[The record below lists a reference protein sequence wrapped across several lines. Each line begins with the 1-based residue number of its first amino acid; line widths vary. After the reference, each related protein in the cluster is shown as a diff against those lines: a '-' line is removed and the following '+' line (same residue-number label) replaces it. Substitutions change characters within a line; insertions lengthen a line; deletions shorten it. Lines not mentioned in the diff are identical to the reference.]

1 VSSVE
6 ATELEKQ
13 DVKSVVLVVEES
25 DDEEGRKEERWVV
38 GILVEEVFI
47 DVLLH
52 EHP

>member
-25 DDEEGRKEERWVV
+25 DDEEGAER
-38 GILVEEVFI
+38 GALGGQDIGRRSF
-47 DVLLH
+47 H
-52 EHP
+52 RCPPP